1 MKANLQAIDVR
12 RRRIQAILQIRLDG
26 AEPWDVRQFIAEKEQ
41 AGEEPWTIEDGQAPL
56 TAAQVRA
63 IIKAADALIA
73 ESYPDDA
80 PDIARHKAKLK
91 NLYARAVQAADVRT
105 ARSILNDLA
114 KLDGLNRRGK
124 PAASTV
130 PSKARAATEKLR
142 ARIAKGK
149 EQ

>member
-26 AEPWDVRQFIAEKEQ
+26 AELWDVRAFIAEKEQ
-41 AGEEPWTIEDGQAPL
+41 AGEEPWTVEDGQAPL

-63 IIKAADALIA
+63 IIKPADALIA
-73 ESYPDDA
+73 QSYPDDA

-142 ARIAKGK
+142 AR
-149 EQ
+149 